1 MFSLHTARLSFQ
13 ISVPDVAVLRKS
25 VPQSFA
31 DEAAEIESPAIRCYT
46 ATPADFKLISKKI
59 FLDFIL

>member
-1 MFSLHTARLSFQ
+1 
-13 ISVPDVAVLRKS
+13 